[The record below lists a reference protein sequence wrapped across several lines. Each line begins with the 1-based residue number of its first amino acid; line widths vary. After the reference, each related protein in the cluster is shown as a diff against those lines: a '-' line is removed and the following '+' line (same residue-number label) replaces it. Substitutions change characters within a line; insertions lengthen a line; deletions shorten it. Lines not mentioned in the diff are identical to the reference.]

1 MGSQLVS
8 KKIEIVDSE
17 ANIWSFKCDGYSR
30 ICLYNQVGNIQMQ
43 TTDSIIYPMRDED
56 NINSL
61 S

>member
-1 MGSQLVS
+1 MGIQLVS
-8 KKIEIVDSE
+8 KTIKMVASE

-43 TTDSIIYPMRDED
+43 TIDSIIYPMRGED